1 MQGHLKLPEIQNN
14 NLMKAHLKL
23 HDTNVTI
30 KKRSN
35 EIYKSSNER
44 TAKVARDTNVT
55 IKS

>member
-55 IKS
+55 I